1 MGVHASF
8 SKRLGIF
15 AAMLV
20 VIVVGLGFRL
30 VDFQVVRAE
39 EIQEK
44 SLDRRSVTTTLTA
57 LRGNIVDA
65 NGQTLAKTVFRYDIN
80 AAPKNVGPVR
90 RTVDGV
96 MTERSVMEIAMQ
108 LAPLV
113 GLDLDELLARLE
125 GDSEY
130 VNLAKRVDADIYNQI
145 KELRVPWIF
154 DDRFAD
160 RLYPNGAVAGNLLG
174 FVGSDGTPLAGLE
187 RQYNTCLAGVDGQET
202 FERGAEGVRIP
213 TSNVTTQPTQ
223 HGGTLNLTID
233 ADLQFFAQQVLADT
247 VNDLSADWASA
258 IVIEVATGRILA
270 AAEAPTVDPNAPGNL
285 PPEDRGSRIFQAS
298 FEPGSIMKSITS
310 AIVLD
315 TNTADEYDTVN
326 APDRMALGFNNEFIK
341 DSFDHEDYTLSLGGV
356 LRYSSN
362 TGMTN
367 FGLQVDRDVRGD
379 YLEKFGFGKTS
390 PLLFEGESSG
400 ILKPSEQWDRR
411 TDVNTLFG
419 QGMAVTTLQM
429 GFAYQA
435 IANKGVRLDPVLV
448 DSCVGPEGEI
458 IFSPNQGQT
467 RVLSADAAFLNLE
480 LMEKVVEFGG
490 VGKTA
495 AIPGYRVGGKT
506 GTAEISENGVY
517 LDQYAIS
524 FYGVAPIENP
534 RFVVGVTI
542 YKPEGVSN
550 SSRATPP
557 FKAIMQ
563 QALKHYRVPP
573 STTESRN
580 IPSNSNGQVD
590 END

>member
-1 MGVHASF
+1 MGVHARF

-20 VIVVGLGFRL
+20 VIVIGLGFRL
-30 VDFQVVRAE
+30 VDFQVVRAQ

-44 SLDRRSVTTTLTA
+44 SLDRRSVTNTLTA
-57 LRGNIVDA
+57 LRGDIVDST
-65 NGQTLAKTVFRYDIN
+65 GQTLARTVFRYDIN

-96 MTERSVMEIAMQ
+96 LTERSVLDIANQ

-113 GLDLDELLARLE
+113 GLEVAELLIRLE
-125 GDSEY
+125 GSSEY
-130 VNLAKRVDADIYNQI
+130 VNLAKRVDADVYNQI
-145 KELRVPWIF
+145 RDLNVPWIF
-154 DDRFAD
+154 EDRFAD
-160 RLYPNGAVAGNLLG
+160 RLYPNGAVAGNLIG

-187 RQYNTCLAGVDGQET
+187 RQYNSCLAGVDGQET

-213 TSNVTTQPTQ
+213 TSNLITQPTQ
-223 HGGTLNLTID
+223 HGGTLNLSID
-233 ADLQFFAQQVLADT
+233 ADLQFFAQQVMADT
-247 VNDLSADWASA
+247 VNDLNADWASA

-270 AAEAPTVDPNAPGNL
+270 AAEAPTVDPNSPASL
-285 PPEDRGSRIFQAS
+285 PTEDRGSRIFQTS

-315 TNTADEYDTVN
+315 DGKADEYDTVS
-326 APDRMALGFNNEFIK
+326 APDRMELGFNNEFIK
-341 DSFDHEDYTLSLGGV
+341 DSFDHEVFTLSLGGV

-367 FGLQVDRDVRGD
+367 FGLKVDREKRGE
-379 YLEKFGFGKTS
+379 YLEKFGFGATS

-400 ILKPSEQWDRR
+400 ILSPASEWDKR
-411 TDVNTLFG
+411 TNVNTLFG
-419 QGMAVTTLQM
+419 QGLAVTTIQM
-429 GFAYQA
+429 AYAYQA
-435 IANKGVRLDPVLV
+435 IANGGVRLDPILV
-448 DSCVGPEGEI
+448 DSCVAEDGQVLYA
-458 IFSPNQGQT
+458 PNQKQT
-467 RVLSADAAFLNLE
+467 RVLSEAAADLNLE

-495 AIPGYRVGGKT
+495 GIPGYRVGGKT

-524 FYGVAPIENP
+524 FYGVAPIEDP

-542 YKPEGVSN
+542 FKPQGVSN
-550 SSRATPP
+550 SSKSTPP
-557 FKAIMQ
+557 FRAIMQ

-573 STTESRN
+573 STTESRD
-580 IPSNSNGQVD
+580 IPSNRYGLVD

>member
-1 MGVHASF
+1 MGVHARF

-20 VIVVGLGFRL
+20 VIVVSLGFRL

-96 MTERSVMEIAMQ
+96 LTERSVLEIAMQ

-113 GLDLDELLARLE
+113 GLDLDELMSRLE

-145 KELRVPWIF
+145 KDLRVPWIF

-202 FERGAEGVRIP
+202 FERGAEGVKIP

-247 VNDLSADWASA
+247 VNDLNADWASA
-258 IVIEVATGRILA
+258 IVIEVATGRVLA
-270 AAEAPTVDPNAPGNL
+270 AAEAPTVDPNDPGSL
-285 PPEDRGSRIFQAS
+285 PPEDRGSRIFQTS
-298 FEPGSIMKSITS
+298 FEPGSIMKSITT

-315 TNTADEYDTVN
+315 TNTADEYDTVT

-341 DSFDHEDYTLSLGGV
+341 DSFDHEDFTLSLGGV

-379 YLEKFGFGKTS
+379 YLEKFGFGKS
-390 PLLFEGESSG
+390 SSLLFEGESSG
-400 ILKPSEQWDRR
+400 ILKASEQWDKR
-411 TDVNTLFG
+411 TNVNTLFG
-419 QGMAVTTLQM
+419 QGMAVTTMQM

-435 IANKGVRLDPVLV
+435 IANKGVRLDPILV
-448 DSCVGPEGEI
+448 DSCVTNEGEVL
-458 IFSPNQGQT
+458 FAPAQKQT

-495 AIPGYRVGGKT
+495 VIPGYRVGGKT
-506 GTAEISENGVY
+506 GTAEISENGEY

-573 STTESRN
+573 STTESRD
-580 IPSNSNGQVD
+580 IPSNSSGQVD

>member
-1 MGVHASF
+1 MGVHARF

-15 AAMLV
+15 VALLV
-20 VIVVGLGFRL
+20 VIVVGMGFRL
-30 VDFQVVRAE
+30 VDFQVVRAD
-39 EIQEK
+39 EIHER
-44 SLDRRSVTTTLTA
+44 SLDRRSVTKTLTA
-57 LRGNIVDA
+57 LRGDIVDA
-65 NGQTLAKTVFRYDIN
+65 NGQTLARTVFRYDIN
-80 AAPKNVGPVR
+80 AAPKNVGKVR
-90 RTVDGV
+90 RLVDGV
-96 MTERSVMEIAMQ
+96 LTERSVLEIAMQ
-108 LAPLV
+108 LAPL
-113 GLDLDELLARLE
+113 LNLELDELLGRLD
-125 GDSEY
+125 GTSEY

-145 KELRVPWIF
+145 RDLNVPWIF
-154 DDRFAD
+154 EDRFAD

-187 RQYNTCLAGVDGQET
+187 RQYNSCLAGVDGQES

-213 TSNVTTQPTQ
+213 SSNVVTQPTQ
-223 HGGTLNLTID
+223 QGGTLNLTID
-233 ADLQFFAQQVLADT
+233 ADLQFFAQQVLADV
-247 VNDLSADWASA
+247 VNDLNADWASA
-258 IVIEVATGRILA
+258 IVIEVGTGRILA
-270 AAEAPTVDPNAPGNL
+270 AAEAPTVDPNAPGSL

-315 TNTADEYDTVN
+315 TNTANEYDTVS
-326 APDRMALGFNNEFIK
+326 APDRMALGFNNEFIR
-341 DSFDHEDYTLSLGGV
+341 DSFDHPEFTLSLAGV

-367 FGLQVDRDVRGD
+367 FGLQVDRKVRGD
-379 YLEKFGFGKTS
+379 YLEKFGFGSSS

-400 ILKPSEQWDRR
+400 ILRPASQWDAR
-411 TDVNTLFG
+411 TNVNTLFG
-419 QGMAVTTLQM
+419 QGLAVTSMQM

-435 IANKGVRLDPVLV
+435 IANNGIRLDPILV
-448 DSCVGPEGEI
+448 DSCVSELGEVLYA
-458 IFSPNQGQT
+458 PTQKQT
-467 RVLSADAAFLNLE
+467 RVLSSRAANLNLE

-506 GTAEISENGVY
+506 GTAEISENGTY
-517 LDQYAIS
+517 QDQYAIS
-524 FYGVAPIENP
+524 FYGVAPVENP

-563 QALKHYRVPP
+563 QTLKHYRVPP
-573 STTESRN
+573 STSTSRS
-580 IPSNSNGQVD
+580 IPSNSSGEVD

>member
-1 MGVHASF
+1 MGVHARF

-20 VIVVGLGFRL
+20 LIVVSLGFRL

-44 SLDRRSVTTTLTA
+44 SLDRRSVTMTLPA
-57 LRGNIVDA
+57 LRGNIVDS

-96 MTERSVMEIAMQ
+96 LTERSVLEIAMQ

-113 GLDLDELLARLE
+113 NLDLDVLMARLE
-125 GDSEY
+125 GDTAY

-145 KELRVPWIF
+145 KDLRVPWIF

-187 RQYNTCLAGVDGQET
+187 RQYNSCLAGVDGQET
-202 FERGAEGVRIP
+202 FERGAEGVKIP

-233 ADLQFFAQQVLADT
+233 ADLQFFAQQVMADT
-247 VNDLSADWASA
+247 VNDLNADWASA

-270 AAEAPTVDPNAPGNL
+270 AAEAPTVDPNDPGSL

-315 TNTADEYDTVN
+315 TNTADEYDTVT

-341 DSFDHEDYTLSLGGV
+341 DSFDHDVFTLSLGGV

-367 FGLQVDRDVRGD
+367 FGLQVDRDVRGA
-379 YLEKFGFGKTS
+379 YLEKFGFGKAS
-390 PLLFEGESSG
+390 SLLFEGESSG
-400 ILKPSEQWDRR
+400 ILRPSKQWDKR
-411 TDVNTLFG
+411 TNVNTLFG
-419 QGMAVTTLQM
+419 QGMAVTTMQM

-435 IANKGVRLDPVLV
+435 IANKGIRLDPILV
-448 DSCVGPEGEI
+448 DSCVNSEGEVL
-458 IFSPNQGQT
+458 FAPAQKQT

-580 IPSNSNGQVD
+580 IPSNSSGQVD